1 MTHTRAGHSLQ
12 LSAVSQTTGF
22 QKLCIVTC
30 VVIFGL
36 IVLGGV
42 VRATDSGL
50 GCPDWPTCHGSV
62 IPKWE
67 KHTLIEY
74 SHRLTASIAGFLVL
88 SIAIWAVRSYRRV
101 PAILYPSLIVL
112 GLIVVQAGLG
122 GAAVLNDLPPEIVA
136 VHLGMAL
143 TILTL
148 LALIT
153 ATSFAIERGVERPV
167 VSAPLRRA
175 AVGAAVGTFVLALV
189 GSYVSGAGYGLAC
202 SGWPLCNSEVIPS
215 ADSASVQV
223 HFLHRFLAL
232 VVGLTLAALCWFAVR
247 ERKRTPLAATFA
259 LAALGVYCIQAL
271 IGAANIW
278 TDLADEVTAAHLAF
292 ATLLWL
298 TLALLNIEAHRIY
311 EWLPRTSGQARRGDL
326 AAGVTR

>member
-1 MTHTRAGHSLQ
+1 
-12 LSAVSQTTGF
+12 VSQITGF
-22 QKLCIVTC
+22 QKLCIAAC
-30 VVIFGL
+30 VVILGL
-36 IVLGGV
+36 IVLGGI

-50 GCPDWPTCHGSV
+50 GCPDWPTCHGNV
-62 IPKWE
+62 IPRWE

-88 SIAIWAVRSYRRV
+88 GIAVWAWRSYRRV
-101 PAILYPSLIVL
+101 PAILYPSLLVL
-112 GLIVVQAGLG
+112 GLIIVQAGLG

-153 ATSFAIERGVERPV
+153 ITSFAIERGLERPAV
-167 VSAPLRRA
+167 PVTLRRVALLA
-175 AVGAAVGTFVLALV
+175 AAGTLCLALV

-202 SGWPLCNSEVIPS
+202 SGWPLCNSEVVPS
-215 ADSASVQV
+215 VHSASVQV

-232 VVGLTLAALCWFAVR
+232 VVGVTLVALAWLALR
-247 ERKRTPLAATFA
+247 ERPRVPQVVA
-259 LAALGVYCIQAL
+259 LALIAMGVYCVQAL
-271 IGAANIW
+271 IGAINVW
-278 TDLADEVTAAHLAF
+278 TELADEVTAAHLAF

-298 TLALLNIEAHRIY
+298 TLAVLNIEVFRIY
-311 EWLPRTSGQARRGDL
+311 AWLPRTSRSVASARM
-326 AAGVTR
+326 AGAPR

>member
-1 MTHTRAGHSLQ
+1 M
-12 LSAVSQTTGF
+12 TGF
-22 QKLCIVTC
+22 QRLCIVTC
-30 VVIFGL
+30 LVIFGL

-50 GCPDWPTCHGSV
+50 GCPDWPTCHGNV

-88 SIAIWAVRSYRRV
+88 GIAIWAWRSYRRI
-101 PAILYPSLIVL
+101 PAILYPSLLVL
-112 GLIVVQAGLG
+112 GLIIVQAGLG

-148 LALIT
+148 LVLIT
-153 ATSFAIERGVERPV
+153 VTSFALERHQTQPA
-167 VSAPLRRA
+167 VSPALRRA
-175 AVGAAVGTFVLALV
+175 ALSAAVATFVLALV

-215 ADSASVQV
+215 ADAASVQL

-232 VVGLTLAALCWFAVR
+232 IVGLSLLTLVWLALRERQRAPHVATLAF
-247 ERKRTPLAATFA
+247 
-259 LAALGVYCIQAL
+259 AALGVFVIQAL

-278 TDLADEVTAAHLAF
+278 TELADEVTAAHLAF

-298 TLALLNIEAHRIY
+298 TVALLNIEAYRIY
-311 EWLPRTSGQARRGDL
+311 EWLPRSSGQPRRGDL
-326 AAGVTR
+326 AAGVSR

>member
-1 MTHTRAGHSLQ
+1 VAHEL
-12 LSAVSQTTGF
+12 TGF
-22 QKLCIVTC
+22 QRLCIITC

-50 GCPDWPTCHGSV
+50 GCPDWPTCHGQI

-88 SIAIWAVRSYRRV
+88 GITVWAWRSYRRV
-101 PAILYPSLIVL
+101 PAILYPSLLVL
-112 GLIVVQAGLG
+112 GLIIVQAGLG

-153 ATSFAIERGVERPV
+153 VTSFNLSREDEGPAPSLPV
-167 VSAPLRRA
+167 RRVALLA
-175 AVGAAVGTFVLALV
+175 AAGTLLLALV

-202 SGWPLCNSEVIPS
+202 SGWPLCNNEVVPS
-215 ADSASVQV
+215 VDSASVQV
-223 HFLHRFLAL
+223 HFLHRFLAG
-232 VVGLTLAALCWFAVR
+232 VVGLTLIALVW
-247 ERKRTPLAATFA
+247 LALRDRRQAPIVAT
-259 LAALGVYCIQAL
+259 LACGAFVVYCVQAL

-278 TDLADEVTAAHLAF
+278 TELADEVTAAHLAF

-298 TLALLNIEAHRIY
+298 TLALLNIEAHRLY
-311 EWLPRTSGQARRGDL
+311 EWLPRSSGQPRRSDL
-326 AAGVTR
+326 ATGVTR

>member
-1 MTHTRAGHSLQ
+1 
-12 LSAVSQTTGF
+12 LSVVSQTSGF
-22 QKLCIVTC
+22 QRLCIITC

-50 GCPDWPTCHGSV
+50 GCPDWPTCHGKL
-62 IPKWE
+62 IPEWE

-74 SHRLTASIAGFLVL
+74 SHRLTASVAGLLVL
-88 SIAIWAVRSYRRV
+88 GIAVSAWRTYRRV
-101 PAILYPSLIVL
+101 PAILYPSLLVL
-112 GLIVVQAGLG
+112 GLIIVQAGLG
-122 GAAVLNDLPPEIVA
+122 GAAVLNDLPPEIVS

-148 LALIT
+148 LVLIT
-153 ATSFAIERGVERPV
+153 VTSFVIERGIQRPS
-167 VSAPLRRA
+167 VSLPLRRA
-175 AVGAAVGTFVLALV
+175 ALGAAAGTLALALV

-232 VVGLTLAALCWFAVR
+232 IVGLTLLALAWLALR
-247 ERKRTPLAATFA
+247 ERQRAPYAFSFA
-259 LAALGVYCIQAL
+259 LAALAVYIVQAL

-278 TDLADEVTAAHLAF
+278 TELADEVSAAHLAF

-298 TLALLNIEAHRIY
+298 ILALFNIEAHRLY
-311 EWLPRTSGQARRGDL
+311 EWLPHTAGQPRRDL
-326 AAGVTR
+326 AAGVSR